1 MGKFTIS
8 MVIFHSYV
16 KLPEGRLVWIPQK
29 NGHFDRENGEA
40 LIIKSEGGKPP
51 QYSDTNRWLDPIST
65 GNPLKNCE

>member
-29 NGHFDRENGEA
+29 NGPFDRENGEA
-40 LIIKSEGGKPP
+40 LIIKSEGGKPLSI
-51 QYSDTNRWLDPIST
+51 QTPIDGWT
-65 GNPLKNCE
+65 PFQQEIH